1 MKNLRDGI
9 KDLLEKLLE
18 FPVLG
23 WFLAWYL
30 WAAIVSIIIFALVFA
45 IDPPFS
51 FGNHMI
57 DWIIRI
63 ICIVIILKVLAIIVD
78 YKKR

>member
-1 MKNLRDGI
+1 MKNLRDVI
-9 KDLLEKLLE
+9 KDLLEELFE
-18 FPVLG
+18 IPVLG
-23 WFLAWYL
+23 WILAFYL
-30 WAAIVSIIIFALVFA
+30 WATIVSIIIFALVFA
-45 IDPPFS
+45 IYPPFS

-63 ICIVIILKVLAIIVD
+63 ICIVIILKVLAIMID